1 MSGFADQMLLQFSQS
16 AFVTTFLQN
25 QIGLPA
31 ILNAS
36 YQFSD
41 FTFQTLTLDA
51 VTRTELEALTLQTIQ
66 VKGTEEQISPNS
78 VRTQMTRQL
87 QAHGRLA
94 WVDVSLDVSLRTGLQ
109 DNRMP
114 IDSIT
119 TQQLLDKIGGA
130 ATLDELKTKLT
141 ALYSPDIV
149 TAMFQRFGIT
159 TLDEFEQ
166 RLNLMVTFL
175 FKAPAAFDPANPANS
190 HLLPAKVCLNF
201 QPDLN
206 VSGALQ
212 TAKLTRAILDAE
224 ASPGPLPEGIDLI
237 QQHVFVTVFPDG
249 AAVDNA
255 IPGLTAAAIKTGV
268 QNVFAAEGMIAHFF
282 V

>member
-16 AFVTTFLQN
+16 AFVTDFLQN

-31 ILNAS
+31 ILNTS

-51 VTRTELEALTLQTIQ
+51 VTRTELEALTLQTIR

-78 VRTQMTRQL
+78 VRMQMTREF
-87 QAHGRLA
+87 QAQGRLA
-94 WVDVSLDVSLRTGLQ
+94 WVDVLLGVSLRTGLQ
-109 DNRMP
+109 DDRTP

-119 TQQLLDKIGGA
+119 TQQLLDTIGGA
-130 ATLDELKTKLT
+130 ATLDELKTKLI
-141 ALYSPDIV
+141 ALYSQDIV
-149 TAMFQRFGIT
+149 SAMFQRFGIT
-159 TLDEFEQ
+159 TIDEFKQ

-190 HLLPAKVCLNF
+190 HLLPTKVCVNF

-206 VSGALQ
+206 VAGALQ
-212 TAKLTRAILDAE
+212 SAKLSRAILDDE
-224 ASPGPLPEGIDLI
+224 TSASPVPEGIDLT
-237 QQHVFVTVFPDG
+237 QQHVFITVFPDG
-249 AAVDNA
+249 VAVDNA

-268 QNVFAAEGMIAHFF
+268 QGVFAAEGMIAHFF